1 MNYKTLKNAISEDRI
16 RPYLSIANGNEN
28 QAVSLYLQNLE
39 LCEKLY
45 YNLHWLEIILRNS
58 INKSL
63 CNRLGSEW
71 YSTNIDIF
79 ADVEKNKIEK
89 SISQLISDNKQINN
103 PNIVANLNFG
113 FWVNIFNNPYDNLW
127 RYCLR
132 KAFPKTKEAT
142 FRKDVSK
149 RLHPILKLRNRVAH
163 YEPILKYD
171 LAKYNQNI
179 IDIINWI
186 EPEFVSYLKKL

>member
-1 MNYKTLKNAISEDRI
+1 LVGRASGR
-16 RPYLSIANGNEN
+16 N
-28 QAVSLYLQNLE
+28 QAKNFRGSVF
-39 LCEKLY
+39 
-45 YNLHWLEIILRNS
+45 NS
-58 INKSL
+58 AHTKY
-63 CNRLGSEW
+63 CFYGSA
-71 YSTNIDIF
+71 TMLTRKPF
-79 ADVEKNKIEK
+79 IEK
-89 SISQLISDNKQINN
+89 SRHT
-103 PNIVANLNFG
+103 AG
-113 FWVNIFNNPYDNLW
+113 YDNLW